1 MGEVK
6 RRRKKKNKTEGMEQ
20 NWGKWPFGKQI
31 KSRKRERA
39 RDNAEK
45 ERDRNSPVN
54 TLIKNVQTAATV
66 HDC

>member
-31 KSRKRERA
+31 KSRKRESERH
-39 RDNAEK
+39 K
-45 ERDRNSPVN
+45 ERKREIG
-54 TLIKNVQTAATV
+54 TVQ
-66 HDC
+66 